1 MKNLT
6 ELFELM
12 AIAIEQSKGRS
23 KDWFFNYIG
32 HVNQID
38 ITYYRFGWKRD
49 KEDIIDS
56 VRLSFGIDE
65 DGIQAAYWF
74 IKSNLK

>member
-6 ELFELM
+6 ELFEMM
-12 AIAIEQSKGRS
+12 AIAIEQSKGAS
-23 KDWFFNYIG
+23 ADWFFNYSG

-38 ITYYRFGWKRD
+38 ITYYRFGWTRNEKD
-49 KEDIIDS
+49 TDS
-56 VRLSFGIDE
+56 VRLSFGVNQ

-74 IKSNLK
+74 IKANLK

>member
-23 KDWFFNYIG
+23 TDWFFNYVG

-38 ITYYRFGWKRD
+38 VTYYRFGWNRNEKD
-49 KEDIIDS
+49 IDS

-74 IKSNLK
+74 IKANLK

>member
-38 ITYYRFGWKRD
+38 ITYYRFGWKRND
-49 KEDIIDS
+49 EDIIDS

-74 IKSNLK
+74 IKASIK